1 MNNQPKILLKK
12 QSESNRNFKSEED
25 LKLHFIER
33 LNERYGILLSDEEY
47 IDIHNSEGFQNSK
60 IIESSILWAKISSN
74 TSVYIL
80 RLKGKLVLT
89 IYSKRRGRFITALPW
104 LGHNDETRFVPK
116 ILKKL
121 NLNEFAIEKYN
132 EIISVCAK
140 EYIDLG
146 SKTNNWNYYKKCTYP
161 SLLMAE
167 FKGKLTVGKIYE
179 QVLREIKK
187 IENDLIESV

>member
-1 MNNQPKILLKK
+1 
-12 QSESNRNFKSEED
+12 
-25 LKLHFIER
+25 
-33 LNERYGILLSDEEY
+33 
-47 IDIHNSEGFQNSK
+47 
-60 IIESSILWAKISSN
+60 
-74 TSVYIL
+74 
-80 RLKGKLVLT
+80 
-89 IYSKRRGRFITALPW
+89 
-104 LGHNDETRFVPK
+104 
-116 ILKKL
+116 
-121 NLNEFAIEKYN
+121 
-132 EIISVCAK
+132 VCAK